1 MKNGLLLLIPRWHFQ
16 QMDNFFL
23 YVPQYFVKDNPTNII
38 TSLWVETNLSYQSFS
53 YLIQQL

>member
-1 MKNGLLLLIPRWHFQ
+1 MNEKWTIAFDSPFQ
-16 QMDNFFL
+16 QMVNFFL
-23 YVPQYFVKDNPTNII
+23 YVPQFFVKDNPTNII